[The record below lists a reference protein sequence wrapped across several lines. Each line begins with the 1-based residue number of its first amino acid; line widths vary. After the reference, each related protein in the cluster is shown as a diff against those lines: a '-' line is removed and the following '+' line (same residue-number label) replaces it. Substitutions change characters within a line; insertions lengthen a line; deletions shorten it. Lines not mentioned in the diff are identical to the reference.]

1 MGHTFTYYAFL
12 IKLTKSQE
20 KSNIKLSPPGLLAGA
35 KKRDS
40 RITVQVL
47 LFFNKVLGT

>member
-20 KSNIKLSPPGLLAGA
+20 KSNIKLSPPGLPSGQD
-35 KKRDS
+35 KK
-40 RITVQVL
+40 
-47 LFFNKVLGT
+47 K

>member
-20 KSNIKLSPPGLLAGA
+20 KSNIKLSAGRD
-35 KKRDS
+35 KKASFDNHS
-40 RITVQVL
+40 PI
-47 LFFNKVLGT
+47 G